1 MHHAAIGVV
10 KQPTSPDALNAYG
23 AALEAASRPAEAAE
37 AYESGLALAPQSPT
51 LMTHLGNARRAAG
64 QLAGAEEVLR
74 EALVLRPAGPE
85 AAATYNSLGAVLQAA
100 GQMEAAL
107 EAYQAAAAN
116 AAPGDAD
123 GLHATATANL
133 NKLPTSDAYRGAA
146 ARETEAL
153 ARRGAAAA
161 LAAWG
166 ASRAGRSAR
175 KLGLRGRGLR
185 GEELLSVQLHRVIS
199 HLRLLETSQLPPLP
213 GGEAH
218 PHAVKIS
225 GDLPRSAEVRR
236 DRRDSLLP
244 GGEAHP
250 HAVGLGGRPL
260 LRTCPAPSRP
270 SPNLPAGCAVGRPRR
285 RDAARDARLL
295 RRRTRP
301 AGGRRRGRPRLH
313 ARRLRVG
320 RRLAGLVRRRAGT
333 PRGPQGVRW
342 KVP

>member
-218 PHAVKIS
+218 PHAV
-225 GDLPRSAEVRR
+225 
-236 DRRDSLLP
+236 
-244 GGEAHP
+244 
-250 HAVGLGGRPL
+250 GLGGRPL

>member
-218 PHAVKIS
+218 PHAVKTS
-225 GDLPRSAEVRR
+225 GDLPRSAAAGRGGAPAR
-236 DRRDSLLP
+236 GRTGRKTAPPNLP
-244 GGEAHP
+244 GTFSTFSEPSRRLRCGETAP
-250 HAVGLGGRPL
+250 PRCRARCSPPPPTDSPSR
-260 LRTCPAPSRP
+260 RTAARTTPATRSAPSRGAP
-270 SPNLPAGCAVGRPRR
+270 SGWTRSPPRWHS
-285 RDAARDARLL
+285 ARS
-295 RRRTRP
+295 
-301 AGGRRRGRPRLH
+301 
-313 ARRLRVG
+313 ARRPVEGSVNRH
-320 RRLAGLVRRRAGT
+320 GT
-333 PRGPQGVRW
+333 SA
-342 KVP
+342 